1 MTSARFTYHDAAAV
15 RTERIRWLIAGMV
28 PLRGLSV
35 IGGEKA
41 LGKSLLAGAVW
52 TAAVT
57 RGECDGEL
65 KGLPR
70 DVLLLS
76 AEDDWESVIVPRLM
90 ATSAD
95 LKRVHFMK
103 PTPGK
108 PGVTLPDD
116 VAAIADHLKYYK
128 AIGSPV
134 SMVVVD
140 PVGAFLDG
148 GIDSH
153 RDASVRHALAPLAEL
168 AMAFD
173 VAVVLVA
180 HLNKSEGS
188 RLLNRVVGSVAFV
201 NAARS
206 FVAFGR
212 DPEDADGEK
221 GTRRVVVPTACN
233 WGPLAKSLA
242 ANVESRL
249 VELHDGSTASVGYLN
264 VTGESDVVV
273 EDLQRGPGDGADGGD
288 VQGAILDELADG
300 KPHEPRDVKATVAG
314 ELGCSWKTV
323 QRAAECLEADGF
335 LHRDMARGPRLA
347 TWAAVVD
354 TASFTQQPIVDT
366 PLTPFM
372 STINSSPET
381 LDSLLDTPHC
391 GLVGK
396 QGRVH
401 KAGLDDELARLTAKY
416 GDDDEER
423 AA

>member
-90 ATSAD
+90 ATGAD
-95 LKRVHFMK
+95 LNRVHFMK
-103 PTPGK
+103 PTPGE

-273 EDLQRGPGDGADGGD
+273 EDLQRGPGDGANGD
-288 VQGAILDELADG
+288 DVEAALMAALADG
-300 KPHEPRDVKATVAG
+300 KPHVPRDVKAAVAN

-323 QRAAECLEADGF
+323 QRAAERLDVQN
-335 LHRDMARGPRLA
+335 LIHRDPPSP
-347 TWAAVVD
+347 TAAWTTNVD
-354 TASFTQQPIVDT
+354 TALTA
-366 PLTPFM
+366 PL
-372 STINSSPET
+372 STFNSSPET
-381 LDSLLDTPHC
+381 LDSNVDTLRRGHED
-391 GLVGK
+391 K

-401 KAGLDDELARLTAKY
+401 VAGLDDEIARLTAKY
-416 GDDDEER
+416 GDDLSER
-423 AA
+423 AS